1 MSKKI
6 LSSTGKRIRALR
18 NEKGWNQTEF
28 VEILSGNG
36 KQIARSSMSEIETD
50 VNNPSLGLL
59 VGIAKTLGTTTDYL
73 LLVNDDP
80 FPPQSTENQIVI
92 EVNSAGERKVIEEIF
107 ELIKDFPLEE
117 QKNILDMLRFVVKD
131 KKPRIVGGE

>member
-36 KQIARSSMSEIETD
+36 NQIARSSMSEIETD

-59 VGIAKTLGTTTDYL
+59 VGIAKTLGTTADYL
-73 LLVNDDP
+73 LLVNDVNSRVKILRIHCLLPNKKTD
-80 FPPQSTENQIVI
+80 SKTQIVKRGLNSI
-92 EVNSAGERKVIEEIF
+92 SYKKLMKISIDKCWGGVNRIGES
-107 ELIKDFPLEE
+107 
-117 QKNILDMLRFVVKD
+117 
-131 KKPRIVGGE
+131 G

>member
-1 MSKKI
+1 
-6 LSSTGKRIRALR
+6 
-18 NEKGWNQTEF
+18 
-28 VEILSGNG
+28 
-36 KQIARSSMSEIETD
+36 MSEIETD

-92 EVNSAGERKVIEEIF
+92 EDKSFDGSLSQLKNYIVINEI
-107 ELIKDFPLEE
+107 
-117 QKNILDMLRFVVKD
+117 NY
-131 KKPRIVGGE
+131 

>member
-36 KQIARSSMSEIETD
+36 NQIARSSMSEIETD

-80 FPPQSTENQIVI
+80 FPPQST
-92 EVNSAGERKVIEEIF
+92 
-107 ELIKDFPLEE
+107 
-117 QKNILDMLRFVVKD
+117 VVATCAE
-131 KKPRIVGGE
+131 GNAEG